1 MKNVLVAL
9 MLALFIGGCGSDST
23 EYVDREVF
31 VDRNITVYVDR
42 NITEVVEVPV
52 EVVVNNYVDRYLDF
66 NTTLEFDDLVI
77 YLECSD
83 GNCTSRAGIYE
94 YHMINH
100 NPDMSGGDGAVC
112 EQSFTQFIGVLGAST
127 CSIPDPTCSE
137 LDFSGCDISNH

>member
-1 MKNVLVAL
+1 MKYLLLVAFMVGL
-9 MLALFIGGCGSDST
+9 SGCGGTDT

-52 EVVVNNYVDRYLDF
+52 EVVVTNYVDRYLDF

-77 YLECSD
+77 YLECVE

-100 NPDMSGGDGAVC
+100 NPDVSGGPGYEC
-112 EQSFTQFIGVLGAST
+112 EQMFTQFIGVRGVST
-127 CSIPDPTCSE
+127 CSIPEPTCND
-137 LDFSGCDISNH
+137 LDFSGGCDLSNH